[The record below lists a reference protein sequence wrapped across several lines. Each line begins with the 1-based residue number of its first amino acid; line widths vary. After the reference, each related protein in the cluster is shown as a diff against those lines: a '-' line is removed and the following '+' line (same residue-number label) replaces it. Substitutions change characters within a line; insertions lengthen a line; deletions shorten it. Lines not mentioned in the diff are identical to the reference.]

1 MKLHTQV
8 IEKLIYLYENY
19 GGHLNNAKLKV
30 KLEELDLSAYERKT
44 GGQDVILVLTADL
57 AKALGKQ

>member
-19 GGHLNNAKLKV
+19 GGHLNNGKLKA

-44 GGQDVILVLTADL
+44 GGQDVILVLTEDL
-57 AKALGKQ
+57 KRALNK

>member
-19 GGHLNNAKLKV
+19 GGHLNNGKLKT

-44 GGQDVILVLTADL
+44 GAQDVVLVLTEDL
-57 AKALGKQ
+57 AKALRK

>member
-1 MKLHTQV
+1 MKLHTGV

-30 KLEELDLSAYERKT
+30 KLEELDLAAYERKT
-44 GGQDVILVLTADL
+44 GVQDVVLVLTEDL
-57 AKALGKQ
+57 TKALRK

>member
-8 IEKLIYLYENY
+8 VEKLIYLFENY
-19 GGHLNNAKLKV
+19 GGHLNNNKLRV

-44 GGQDVILVLTADL
+44 GGQDVILVLTEDL
-57 AKALGKQ
+57 AKALRK

>member
-8 IEKLIYLYENY
+8 VEKLIYLFENY
-19 GGHLNNAKLKV
+19 GGHLNNSKLKV

-44 GGQDVILVLTADL
+44 GGQDVILVLTEDL
-57 AKALGKQ
+57 AKALRK